1 MTVIPEPESA
11 ELKPAPVRRVL
22 GGNTATGILKLIALV
37 FMMIDHSGKMVCP
50 GIPEMRYLGRIA
62 FPVYVWCMIVGFEY
76 TRSVPKYLGRILLV
90 GLGSQPLYMVAL
102 NHKWYEPNIFLTLFL
117 GLCALGGI
125 GEKKFG
131 SQFWAPV
138 LAILLSGIL
147 KVDYGW
153 KGILFMLLL
162 YPVRYLR
169 SGIAAV
175 MIAYFLFWGCFYSLT
190 PSLFGW
196 TIPYNDMFEPLQGIM
211 KALNRSEA
219 YGLLSLPLILIPFR
233 KDWKMPH
240 WLSYALYP
248 AHLVLLWIMETLK

>member
-1 MTVIPEPESA
+1 
-11 ELKPAPVRRVL
+11 
-22 GGNTATGILKLIALV
+22 
-37 FMMIDHSGKMVCP
+37 
-50 GIPEMRYLGRIA
+50 
-62 FPVYVWCMIVGFEY
+62 
-76 TRSVPKYLGRILLV
+76 
-90 GLGSQPLYMVAL
+90 MVAL

-117 GLCALGGI
+117 GLCALWGI
-125 GEKKFG
+125 REKKFG